1 MPDPEPTPKKITQV
15 RRVPRAKLR
24 RRFAAYRDS
33 RPVRPPQV
41 PSRSRVA
48 VPSFFTLMNLL
59 SGFVSI
65 IQASEGHLTRAA
77 WLIVLAAFFDLL
89 DGLMARL
96 AQGDSAF
103 GIELDSLSDLVSFG
117 VAPAFLVYQYGFE
130 QFGTIGVLLA
140 SLPAVCGAVR
150 LARFNVESDGE
161 KKPYFEGLPIPAAAG
176 TMVAFILTFED
187 PAWFDGLA
195 MGRLSVLIPVVVV
208 LSALM
213 LTDVQFDSF
222 PKLNPAALKA
232 HRWVVIFFFVGVLL
246 TVFLQE
252 VGLFIAATCY
262 ILFSVGRS
270 TVRFSKAVWNAEV
283 EGKG

>member
-1 MPDPEPTPKKITQV
+1 
-15 RRVPRAKLR
+15 
-24 RRFAAYRDS
+24 
-33 RPVRPPQV
+33 
-41 PSRSRVA
+41 
-48 VPSFFTLMNLL
+48 MNLL

-117 VAPAFLVYQYGFE
+117 VAPSFLIFQYGFE
-130 QFGTIGVLLA
+130 QFGTVGILIA
-140 SLPAVCGAVR
+140 ALPAICGAVR
-150 LARFNVESDGE
+150 LARFNVESEGE

-176 TMVAFILTFED
+176 TLVAFILTFED
-187 PAWFDGLA
+187 PSWFDGLA
-195 MGRLSVLIPVVVV
+195 LGRLSVLIPFVVI

-222 PKLNPAALKA
+222 PKLTPVALKS
-232 HRWVVIFFFVGVLL
+232 HRWVVIFFFIGATL

-252 VGLFIAATCY
+252 VGLFISAMCY
-262 ILFSVGRS
+262 ILFSIGRA
-270 TVRFSKAVWNAEV
+270 VLRFGQAVWNAEV
-283 EGKG
+283 E